1 MNQAPVSLG
10 RSIADGWRMAF
21 GFALGAFTFG
31 IVYGSAAHVQ
41 GMSDIHTLVLS
52 LTAFAGAAQFAAL
65 PFWTDPL
72 SYLAIALAAG
82 MVSSRNIL
90 MGVTLA
96 PMLRAMPP
104 LQRLVGIWL
113 MVDASWALAM
123 REHRRADVSLIYLT
137 CTLTLAIT
145 WMAGV
150 TIGVSLPGVLDPV
163 TLQGL
168 SHGGVTFLFLIL
180 IMVTRSRIGPVTPWL
195 ISAVAA
201 IAADHWLAPHF
212 TLIIGVGA
220 GALAGLILPEHR
232 KGSDADN
239 G

>member
-1 MNQAPVSLG
+1 MTHGPHTLG

-21 GFALGAFTFG
+21 GFALGAFIFG

-41 GMSDIHTLVLS
+41 GMRDVQTLVLS
-52 LTAFAGAAQFAAL
+52 FTAFAGAAQFAAL

-72 SYLAIALAAG
+72 PYLAIALAAG
-82 MVSSRNIL
+82 LVSTRNIL

-96 PMLRAMPP
+96 PMLRRMPP
-104 LQRLVGIWL
+104 LKRFLGIWL

-123 REHRRADVSLIYLT
+123 REHRRADVSTIYLT

-150 TIGVSLPGVLDPV
+150 AVGVSLPGVLDEV
-163 TLQGL
+163 TLRAL

-180 IMVTRSRIGPVTPWL
+180 LMVARSRIGPVAPWL
-195 ISAVAA
+195 VSAAAA
-201 IAADHWLAPHF
+201 IAADRFLDPQY
-212 TLIIGVGA
+212 TLIVGVGA
-220 GALAGLILPEHR
+220 GALAGLMLPER
-232 KGSDADN
+232 KHG
-239 G
+239 